1 RPFSD
6 HLPVSLTL
14 NLPVS
19 EGVRAAA
26 VQSRPARVRFDVRG
40 WRRYSAAFAAD
51 DAAALAALQD
61 IKEALKLGEVNSTI
75 AVERISGIVAKE
87 MIKVFGR
94 RRPAGLAQED
104 ATWWNAEC
112 QQARDT
118 MRERDAAR
126 RGGTGTQ
133 EAFLASRRAYHQAK
147 RLARAAHDAS
157 TYRDFVSSCRTDPR
171 TLWRALEEGERQ
183 RCPLADCALFR
194 EHFRTL
200 LNAGAEVGPEGPSRA
215 DELLNFISR
224 AEATEGSLA
233 EALGRIWERH
243 FGVIP

>member
-1 RPFSD
+1 MATVGVSLEGRESGALTFPCANGGGSMIDLCLASPGLYGRAVALKVGAEYRRGGDATGRPFSD

-19 EGVRAAA
+19 NGVRAAA

-61 IKEALKLGEVNSTI
+61 VKEALELGEVNSTI

-126 RGGTGTQ
+126 GYRG
-133 EAFLASRRAYHQAK
+133 
-147 RLARAAHDAS
+147 
-157 TYRDFVSSCRTDPR
+157 
-171 TLWRALEEGERQ
+171 
-183 RCPLADCALFR
+183 
-194 EHFRTL
+194 
-200 LNAGAEVGPEGPSRA
+200 
-215 DELLNFISR
+215 
-224 AEATEGSLA
+224 
-233 EALGRIWERH
+233 
-243 FGVIP
+243 